1 MSVIMQFA
9 IFPTDKGISASPW
22 VSKVIEMVRESG
34 FQFNLTSMS
43 TIIETNTIEEAQNL
57 ISKAYSILEP
67 DCERVYCTISFDIKK
82 GPLGRMEQKVRS
94 IEDKIGPV

>member
-9 IFPTDKGISASPW
+9 IFPTDKGISASLW
-22 VSKVIEMVRESG
+22 VSKVIDMVRESG

-57 ISKAYSILEP
+57 VSKAYSILEP